1 MDPKALRNA
10 YGRFMTGVVVAIT
23 EAADGRRVGFTA
35 NSFASVS
42 LDPPLVSIC
51 PGQFLS
57 SYEEF
62 KACSRFTVS
71 VLAADQQDVAEVF
84 AGYKGDRF
92 AKVDWSPGAQTGL
105 PVIDGAAASFEC
117 DRHQVVTAGDHIILI
132 GQVLGFKDAGK
143 PGLGYNAGNF
153 FTLNSV

>member
-1 MDPKALRNA
+1 MDPKPLRNA

-23 EAADGRRVGFTA
+23 EASDGRRVGFTA

-42 LDPPLVSIC
+42 LDPPLISIC

-62 KACSRFTVS
+62 KACDRFTVS
-71 VLAADQQDVAEVF
+71 ILAADQQEVAEVF

-92 AKVDWSPGAQTGL
+92 AKVDWLAGEKTGL
-105 PVIDGAAASFEC
+105 PTITGAAASFEC
-117 DRHQVVTAGDHIILI
+117 DRHDVITAGDHIILI
-132 GQVLGFKDAGK
+132 GKVLGFQDAEK
-143 PGLGYNAGNF
+143 PGLGYNAGQF
-153 FTLNSV
+153 FTLS